1 MPTIVPVS
9 PSVNKTLLGCIT
21 SVCRRLGLDVPTT
34 VINSQDKTILQ
45 LLEMA
50 NEEGQELVDGYEWQI
65 LTSEQEHTTVA
76 GESQGVIT
84 DIISGDY
91 GWIINDTLW
100 DRTNTR
106 PVYGPMDA
114 QQWQRL
120 KGVTSTGP
128 YSEFRIRGGELLMYP
143 APPAGNAL
151 YFEWVSKDFCQNSA
165 GTQSYREW
173 NADDDVTILDAK
185 LMELGLV
192 WRWKQ
197 LKGIEYLKDEQKYRL
212 AVQERQSRDKTSPV
226 LNTSYP
232 GGIAYMPY
240 PNIPEGSWR
249 V

>member
-1 MPTIVPVS
+1 
-9 PSVNKTLLGCIT
+9 
-21 SVCRRLGLDVPTT
+21 
-34 VINSQDKTILQ
+34 
-45 LLEMA
+45 
-50 NEEGQELVDGYEWQI
+50 
-65 LTSEQEHTTVA
+65 
-76 GESQGVIT
+76 
-84 DIISGDY
+84 
-91 GWIINDTLW
+91 
-100 DRTNTR
+100 
-106 PVYGPMDA
+106 
-114 QQWQRL
+114 L

-197 LKGIEYLKDEQKYRL
+197 LKGIDYLKDEQKYRL